1 MEKLPGAV
9 VDRGRQA
16 LHEWSW
22 AERRTLFLLI
32 PTETKPNGP
41 ILSMAML
48 CNIDVAFLYDI
59 DKVGIAVCLGDDP
72 GRFLMV
78 KIIIGPSLLGHAG
91 EGCGSATCNFMDHG
105 ARAG

>member
-1 MEKLPGAV
+1 MKELPGAV

-32 PTETKPNGP
+32 LTGTKPNGP
-41 ILSMAML
+41 ILLMAML
-48 CNIDVAFLYDI
+48 CNIDVAFPYAI

-78 KIIIGPSLLGHAG
+78 KTIMGP
-91 EGCGSATCNFMDHG
+91 
-105 ARAG
+105 